1 MTYNNDY
8 IYILRLTNYLKNN
21 FIQIIL
27 IILAIY
33 DLRIDIR
40 LLLDFF
46 TFSTLFFTITEHP
59 LAIIVLV
66 TIPTFINSKK

>member
-1 MTYNNDY
+1 MNY
-8 IYILRLTNYLKNN
+8 IYIVRLTNYLKNN
-21 FIQIIL
+21 FIQIVL

-59 LAIIVLV
+59 LAIVVLV

>member
-1 MTYNNDY
+1 MNY
-8 IYILRLTNYLKNN
+8 IYIVRLTNYLKNN

-40 LLLDFF
+40 LLFDFF

-59 LAIIVLV
+59 LAIIVLI
-66 TIPTFINSKK
+66 TIPTFINSKNNQKK

>member
-1 MTYNNDY
+1 MNY
-8 IYILRLTNYLKNN
+8 ICIVRLTNYLKNN
-21 FIQIIL
+21 FIQIFL

-66 TIPTFINSKK
+66 TIPTFINSRK

>member
-1 MTYNNDY
+1 MNYKY
-8 IYILRLTNYLKNN
+8 IVRLTKYLKNN
-21 FIQIIL
+21 WIQFIL

-40 LLLDFF
+40 LLFDFF

-59 LAIIVLV
+59 LAIIVLI
-66 TIPTFINSKK
+66 TIPRFINSKKNNL

>member
-1 MTYNNDY
+1 MNY
-8 IYILRLTNYLKNN
+8 IYIVRLTNYLKNN
-21 FIQIIL
+21 WIQIIL

>member
-1 MTYNNDY
+1 MNY
-8 IYILRLTNYLKNN
+8 IYIVRLTNYLKNN

-59 LAIIVLV
+59 LAIIVLI

>member
-1 MTYNNDY
+1 MNY
-8 IYILRLTNYLKNN
+8 IYIVRLTNYLKNN

-66 TIPTFINSKK
+66 TIPTFINLKK

>member
-1 MTYNNDY
+1 MNY
-8 IYILRLTNYLKNN
+8 IYIVRLTNYLKNN

-46 TFSTLFFTITEHP
+46 TFSTLFYTITEHP
-59 LAIIVLV
+59 LAIIVLL

>member
-1 MTYNNDY
+1 MNYKY
-8 IYILRLTNYLKNN
+8 IVRLTNYLKNN
-21 FIQIIL
+21 FTQIIL

-40 LLLDFF
+40 LLLDYF

>member
-1 MTYNNDY
+1 MNY
-8 IYILRLTNYLKNN
+8 IYIVRLTNYLKNN

-66 TIPTFINSKK
+66 TIPTFINSRK

>member
-1 MTYNNDY
+1 MNY
-8 IYILRLTNYLKNN
+8 IYIVRLTNYLKNN
-21 FIQIIL
+21 FIQIFL

-59 LAIIVLV
+59 LAIIVLI
-66 TIPTFINSKK
+66 TIPTFINSQR